1 MLLPRGSACHDGQMK
16 LVARI
21 LITALAIGLSALILG
36 SHMDIV
42 SNDTTLGTI
51 LATVMVAVIY
61 GLVHMVVKPIVQLI
75 SLPLYILTLG
85 LVSLLI
91 NAFMLWITTLIT
103 NQSWFSDQP
112 NWGLEVTGGFWWFV
126 LAALVISVVQ
136 TVLLAVLPNKV
147 TD

>member
-1 MLLPRGSACHDGQMK
+1 MK

-42 SNDTTLGTI
+42 SDGTTLGTI
-51 LATVMVAVIY
+51 LATVVVAVVY
-61 GLVHMVVKPIVQLI
+61 GLVHMIVKPIVQLI

-85 LVSLLI
+85 LVSLLV
-91 NAFMLWITTLIT
+91 NTLMLWITTLIT

-136 TVLLAVLPNKV
+136 AILLAILPKRV
-147 TD
+147 SD

>member
-1 MLLPRGSACHDGQMK
+1 MK

-51 LATVMVAVIY
+51 LATVIVAVIY
-61 GLVHMVVKPIVQLI
+61 GLVHMIVKPIVQLI

-85 LVSLLI
+85 LVSFLI
-91 NAFMLWITTLIT
+91 NALMLWITTLIT

-136 TVLLAVLPNKV
+136 TILLAVLPNKI

>member
-1 MLLPRGSACHDGQMK
+1 MK

-42 SNDTTLGTI
+42 SNGTTLGTI
-51 LATVMVAVIY
+51 LATVIVAVIY
-61 GLVHMVVKPIVQLI
+61 GLVHMIVKPIVQLI

-85 LVSLLI
+85 LVSFLI
-91 NAFMLWITTLIT
+91 NALMLWITTLIT

-136 TVLLAVLPNKV
+136 TILLAVLPNKI

>member
-1 MLLPRGSACHDGQMK
+1 MK

-51 LATVMVAVIY
+51 LATIIVAVIY
-61 GLVHMVVKPIVQLI
+61 GLVHMIVKPIVQLI

-85 LVSLLI
+85 LVSFLI
-91 NAFMLWITTLIT
+91 NALMLWITTLIT

-136 TVLLAVLPNKV
+136 TILLAVLPNKI

>member
-1 MLLPRGSACHDGQMK
+1 MK

-36 SHMDIV
+36 PHLDIV
-42 SNDTTLGTI
+42 SDGTTLGTI
-51 LATVMVAVIY
+51 IAAVVVAIVY
-61 GLVHMVVKPIVQLI
+61 GLVHMIVKPIVQLI
-75 SLPLYILTLG
+75 SFPLYILTLG
-85 LVSLLI
+85 LVSLLV
-91 NAFMLWITTLIT
+91 NTLMLWITTLIT

-112 NWGLEVTGGFWWFV
+112 NWGLEVTGGFWWYV

-136 TVLLAVLPNKV
+136 TILLAVLPNRV

>member
-1 MLLPRGSACHDGQMK
+1 MK

-51 LATVMVAVIY
+51 LATVIVAVIY

-136 TVLLAVLPNKV
+136 TVLLAVLPNKI

>member
-1 MLLPRGSACHDGQMK
+1 MK

-36 SHMDIV
+36 SHMDVV
-42 SNDTTLGTI
+42 SDGTTLGTFI
-51 LATVMVAVIY
+51 ALVVVAVVY
-61 GLVHMVVKPIVQLI
+61 GLVHMIVKPIVKLI

-85 LVSLLI
+85 LVSLLV
-91 NAFMLWITTLIT
+91 NTLMLWITTLIT

-112 NWGLEVTGGFWWFV
+112 NWGLEVEGGFWWYL

-136 TVLLAVLPNKV
+136 TILLAVLPKQI
-147 TD
+147 TE